1 MRVVI
6 MGAPGAGKGTQ
17 SVRLARTWGV
27 PHVSTGEL
35 LRETVKLGSDL
46 GRRVKETL
54 ACGRLVSDEMMV
66 DLLRERL
73 ARPDCRSGF
82 VLDGYPRTQRQ
93 AEDLDALLAVMGST
107 LDCTLLIE
115 VPDDTVLHR
124 LGGRRT
130 CPSCQAVYHVDQIG
144 KRDGAVCERCGTAV
158 TIRDDDEESTIRRRL
173 QIYDE
178 QTRPMLDHYRRQGKL
193 KNVDGRGT
201 PDEVYDRLTSLAQ
214 MANG

>member
-1 MRVVI
+1 MRAVI
-6 MGAPGAGKGTQ
+6 MGVPGAGKGTQ

-27 PHVSTGEL
+27 PHISTGDL
-35 LRETVKLGSDL
+35 LREAVKLGSDL

-66 DLLRERL
+66 DLLRDRL

-82 VLDGYPRTQRQ
+82 VLDGYPRTQKQ
-93 AEDLDALLAVMGST
+93 AEDLDALLVVMGST
-107 LDCTLLIE
+107 LDSTLLLE
-115 VPDDTVLHR
+115 VPDETVLHR

-144 KRDGAVCERCGTAV
+144 KRDGAVCERCGTAL

-178 QTRPMLDHYRRQGKL
+178 QTRPVLDHYRKQGRL

-201 PDEVYDRLTSLAQ
+201 PDEVYDRLTSLTQ